1 MARVSC
7 GHRLQSAYNDLLT
20 WETVTSVLDVSK
32 TEATARG
39 KTTVTLDYRRALA
52 LVFRSWMIGENMI
65 FLGFGIL
72 SLAFDVVS

>member
-39 KTTVTLDYRRALA
+39 KTTVTHWTQEGSRSCFSVMDDRREYDI
-52 LVFRSWMIGENMI
+52 SWVWDSSSSI
-65 FLGFGIL
+65 
-72 SLAFDVVS
+72 